1 MWPWAAEWTTWEFG
15 FGQVSRCFYRG
26 LLNGHF
32 WSDILEM
39 PLQIQL
45 CVDLPL
51 RLSVEMALRCDSRTG
66 PRKKKLNLSRP
77 SRRNPHPS
85 PQKKQQQHA
94 TLQQQSQTNNK
105 HYLNIFIIYL
115 FIIYVLVVLL
125 LKRCVLLLLFLRGGV
140 KAASG
145 GPRKI

>member
-1 MWPWAAEWTTWEFG
+1 
-15 FGQVSRCFYRG
+15 VR
-26 LLNGHF
+26 NGV
-32 WSDILEM
+32 
-39 PLQIQL
+39 QIQL
-45 CVDLPL
+45 CGHASQIQLYVEVPL
-51 RLSVEMALRCDSRTG
+51 QLWKCLFTLGSVEVPLHAHFRIG

-77 SRRNPHPS
+77 SRRSLHPS
-85 PQKKQQQHA
+85 PRKKQQQHA

-115 FIIYVLVVLL
+115 FIFIVLVVLL
-125 LKRCVLLLLFLRGGV
+125 VKRCELLLLFLRGGV